1 VRCVGYLS
9 EQTKYDSF
17 LKILVDVSAQI
28 PKMRIRFGGK
38 AKRLTDEC
46 KSLLTVKASKDG
58 SFEVTLQKINFQK
71 VLTAKTSSV

>member
-1 VRCVGYLS
+1 MRNVGYLS
-9 EQTKYDSF
+9 EKAKYISF
-17 LKILVDVSAQI
+17 FKILVDVSAQI

-38 AKRLTDEC
+38 AKRLTRGC

-58 SFEVTLQKINFQK
+58 SFEVSLKKINFQK